1 MAQSPHRARAI
12 RVHRPTEAGYTLV
25 ELLVYSLLLVV
36 VLTIVGAMLI
46 NLITVERQVRATT
59 TATTSAQLAAD
70 SVSNGIRN
78 SRAFLVRDTALLGSG
93 DELLLAT
100 TAGSGDPVSWH
111 CRAWY
116 FSESEGSIR
125 YMRMI
130 APDTPV
136 PLPTDQDELVS
147 TWTLLAE
154 DVRTTD
160 SGVIFGSVGL
170 KVSTEFETFAND
182 NTATIIR
189 SSALSRAGQ
198 WESEPCF

>member
-1 MAQSPHRARAI
+1 MRSINNAEKRRDALVAES
-12 RVHRPTEAGYTLV
+12 GYTLV

-46 NLITVERQVRATT
+46 NLITVERQVRETTAATT
-59 TATTSAQLAAD
+59 AAQQAAD
-70 SVSNGIRN
+70 TIANGVRN
-78 SRAFLVRDTALLGSG
+78 SRAFFVQDTGLLGSG

-100 TAGSGDPVSWH
+100 TAGTGDPVSWH

-116 FSESEGSIR
+116 FSAAEGSLR
-125 YMRMI
+125 YMRMV

-136 PLPTDQDELVS
+136 PLPTDQGELTGS
-147 TWTLLAE
+147 WTLLAG

-160 SGVIFGSVGL
+160 SGIVFGNVGRQ
-170 KVSTEFETFAND
+170 VTTQFETFAND
-182 NTATIIR
+182 NTATTIR

>member
-1 MAQSPHRARAI
+1 MNINTTIAKLRRRRGA
-12 RVHRPTEAGYTLV
+12 ENGYTLV

-46 NLITVERQVRATT
+46 NLITVERDVRATT
-59 TATTSAQLAAD
+59 TATTAAQQAAD
-70 SVSNGIRN
+70 TIASGVRN
-78 SRAFLVRDTALLGSG
+78 SRAFLVQDTGLLGSG
-93 DELLLAT
+93 DEVLIAT
-100 TAGSGDPVSWH
+100 TAGTGDPVSWH

-125 YMRMI
+125 YMRMV

-136 PLPTDQDELVS
+136 PLPEDQDDLTEN
-147 TWTLLAE
+147 WTLLAA
-154 DVRTTD
+154 DVRTIDT
-160 SGVIFGSVGL
+160 GVVFGNVGRQ
-170 KVSTEFETFAND
+170 VTTQFETFAND

-198 WESEPCF
+198 WKSEPCF